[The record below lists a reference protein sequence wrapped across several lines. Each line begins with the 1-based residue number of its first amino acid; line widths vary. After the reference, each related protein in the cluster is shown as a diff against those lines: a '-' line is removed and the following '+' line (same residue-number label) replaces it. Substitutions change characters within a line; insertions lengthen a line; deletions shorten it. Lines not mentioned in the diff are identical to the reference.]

1 MYKSTLLI
9 VSAIISVN
17 AAFGLPGSGTET
29 KATELRNKVSPCGT
43 YAARRGR
50 RSAGT
55 GEAVRAARC
64 MPLTS

>member
-1 MYKSTLLI
+1 MRRLRVRPKANRPSPA
-9 VSAIISVN
+9 SAR
-17 AAFGLPGSGTET
+17 LPGSGTET